1 MAGQTCGRQPSRV
14 TSGLQS
20 ATSKPIGLSALA
32 KPISRCIHTGVGLLL
47 PPPSHFLLS
56 SCSLNQKCPWRFLP
70 SPGDF
75 SIRPVNLKPTAV
87 RELGKLRST
96 DGLGCGCD
104 FVVLFWSNGGDVEE
118 VGVARGRRGG
128 GGSAAPAVVVVVVL
142 LH

>member
-1 MAGQTCGRQPSRV
+1 MGGRARPAADSVR
-14 TSGLQS
+14 GHKS
-20 ATSKPIGLSALA
+20 ATSTPTGLSALA
-32 KPISRCIHTGVGLLL
+32 KPISRWHHSCVFLLAL
-47 PPPSHFLLS
+47 FLLS
-56 SCSLNQKCPWRFLP
+56 SSCSLKQKSPWRFLP

-75 SIRPVNLKPTAV
+75 SIQPVNLKPTAV